1 MSKTITNFICP
12 DCGVIDTLESW
23 GIENKDRIIEDNSYT
38 IEQLK
43 TNLSDMYSYLDE
55 FITELEKV
63 ISNYK
68 K

>member
-1 MSKTITNFICP
+1 M
-12 DCGVIDTLESW
+12 IDELKKE
-23 GIENKDRIIEDNSYT
+23 IENKDRIIEDNSYT